1 MSHVL
6 VHRKYS
12 FSGTSRMALR
22 DTRLVLL
29 HLFVKHANYAK
40 NLQEALEKLFQW
52 FSANYLEANAGK
64 CHLQLVL
71 KQQ

>member
-1 MSHVL
+1 MSLKHEIML
-6 VHRKYS
+6 
-12 FSGTSRMALR
+12 ALR
-22 DTRLVLL
+22 DMRMVFL

>member
-1 MSHVL
+1 MV
-6 VHRKYS
+6 
-12 FSGTSRMALR
+12 F
-22 DTRLVLL
+22 L